1 MMMIEALKALAVA
14 LTMAI
19 GAFIYARMAFSDVV
33 APAVIDRY
41 RNIFVA
47 TTIAAFALPNFWLML
62 FTIAS
67 IAILLGAVEKFK
79 PPLFLL
85 VLFAV
90 PAADAYVPGIGPIQN
105 FLSLYPFNVLVVVIL
120 WPLLLR
126 GNENQAHAKIGS
138 VADYCFILFALV
150 SVALA
155 FRETSATNGV
165 RRATAF
171 LLTSIGPY
179 LVFSRVMWTK
189 ERLKLASLAYV
200 APMIALS
207 GVGVAEVVL
216 NWHIYKVAVDN
227 WDTYFFARYLAR
239 EGFLRA
245 YGSVFGP
252 ITFGLFLT
260 VAVALMPALVYSSS
274 RKFLPRLGF
283 LALAGGLVS
292 TFSRGP
298 WIGALLT
305 VLVHAATDRKP
316 AGKLV
321 RLGALGVVAFAV
333 LAVTPIGGSLIAML
347 PFVGDVETNNIDYRA
362 RLFEVGVGVVQ
373 RNPLFGSENYKE
385 TEAMQSLVQGQG
397 IIDIVNAY
405 LQVALDKG
413 LVGLGLFLGV
423 TGVAL
428 WGAFRAIPKARAL
441 DEELAVYCQ
450 AWFAALVGVMLV
462 LATTTNVI
470 AQISEVHWL
479 LCGMCVGIARSVAA
493 MTKEAE
499 GAPRTA
505 DAAEEPA
512 LAPPPARVPVWS
524 KPPLA
529 KELPPHLRQYA
540 AKPESDR

>member
-1 MMMIEALKALAVA
+1 MMIEALKALVVA

-33 APAVIDRY
+33 SPSIIDRY
-41 RNIFVA
+41 RNIFIA
-47 TTIAAFALPNFWLML
+47 TTIAAFALPNFWLMM
-62 FTIAS
+62 FTIAA
-67 IAILLGAVEKFK
+67 IALLMGAVEKFK
-79 PPLFLL
+79 PPIFLL
-85 VLFAV
+85 LVFAA

-105 FLSLYPFNVLVVVIL
+105 FLSLSPYNVLVLVLL

-126 GNENQAHAKIGS
+126 ANENRAQVKIGAI
-138 VADYCFILFALV
+138 ADYCFILFALV

-155 FRETSATNGV
+155 FRETSATNGI

-171 LLTSIGPY
+171 LLTSLGPY
-179 LVFSRVMWTK
+179 LVFSRMMWTK
-189 ERLKLASLAYV
+189 ERLKVATLAYV

-227 WDTYFFARYLAR
+227 WDIYFFARYLAR

-260 VAVALMPALVYSSS
+260 VAVALLPALIHSASK
-274 RKFLPRLGF
+274 KFLPRLGF

-305 VLVHAATDRKP
+305 VVVHAATAEKP
-316 AGKLV
+316 IVKLA
-321 RLGALGVVAFAV
+321 RLGALGVVAFAG
-333 LAVTPIGGSLIAML
+333 LALTPMGGSLIAML

-362 RLFEVGVGVVQ
+362 RLLEVGIRVVQ
-373 RNPLFGSENYKE
+373 QNPLFGSENYKNS
-385 TEAMQSLVQGQG
+385 EAMQSLVQGQG
-397 IIDIVNAY
+397 IVDIVNAY

-413 LVGLGLFLGV
+413 LVGLSLFLGV

-428 WGAFRAIPKARAL
+428 WSAFRAIPRARAF
-441 DEELAVYCQ
+441 DEELAVYVQ

-462 LATTTNVI
+462 LATTTNVV

-493 MTKEAE
+493 ASVLRPAAVQSVAA
-499 GAPRTA
+499 APA
-505 DAAEEPA
+505 EPA
-512 LAPPPARVPVWS
+512 PPIRPPVWS
-524 KPPLA
+524 KPAPPA

-540 AKPESDR
+540 RKPESEG